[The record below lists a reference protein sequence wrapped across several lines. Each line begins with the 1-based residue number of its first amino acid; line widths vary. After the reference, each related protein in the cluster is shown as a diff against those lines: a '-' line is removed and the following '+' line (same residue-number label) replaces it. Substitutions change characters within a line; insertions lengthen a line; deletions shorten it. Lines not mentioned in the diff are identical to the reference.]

1 MKFAQSH
8 KLPVDSVSISN
19 LFKDSSENLEMS
31 IQVFPSSQNY
41 FNQTGISNIGFV
53 LSNHTFKPLD
63 KFGSFYCKGYNRFHT
78 IQMQHAGIQI
88 MEVVAFLSWKEQ
100 DVSLL
105 KSLRSTPRSFLKK
118 LLLDLGVMERFKYEY
133 SI

>member
-19 LFKDSSENLEMS
+19 LFKDLSENLEMS
-31 IQVFPSSQNY
+31 IQVFPSSQNC

-63 KFGSFYCKGYNRFHT
+63 KFGPFYYKGYNRFHT

-88 MEVVAFLSWKEQ
+88 MEVVAFLS
-100 DVSLL
+100 
-105 KSLRSTPRSFLKK
+105 
-118 LLLDLGVMERFKYEY
+118 
-133 SI
+133 